1 MDTEE
6 NLRFKYRPSLYIS
19 IRNHWDK
26 DYKPLAYPKT
36 KAEREAAAAKY
47 GLSISEYQ
55 VYPDDGAGL
64 GDYPQVSTVSAA
76 QRDAF
81 YPWDYPEL
89 RRNYGEPFHRD
100 FDLICEERYDLNA
113 KHRTPGWLQWMQF
126 ILVLEL
132 EHKIFI
138 IQCYYRTGQKLE
150 NGEWVYSINRCIEE
164 FQQQFPNLPV
174 TYAQLL
180 KQIQACV
187 IKFGEIGAV
196 TRKPGGGAPKKRTA
210 NLIEDVQQRM
220 EHSPKKSV
228 ATLSQ
233 QVGLSVGTCHTI
245 LKKDLKL
252 FPYKIQAVSELK
264 EIDFGVMW
272 PPQSP
277 DINREA
283 IGRTVP
289 TQNNSSRQYSN
300 MSNIL

>member
-1 MDTEE
+1 MSLIISKKLIEFS
-6 NLRFKYRPSLYIS
+6 FKYRPSLYIS

-126 ILVLEL
+126 ILVLGGFLSIQYFFDRCKMFPGLLPKQYPLQGKIHYTFEL
-132 EHKIFI
+132 DLSKPIHWGK
-138 IQCYYRTGQKLE
+138 K
-150 NGEWVYSINRCIEE
+150 SINDCDPSDP
-164 FQQQFPNLPV
+164 FPAHANNN
-174 TYAQLL
+174 
-180 KQIQACV
+180 
-187 IKFGEIGAV
+187 
-196 TRKPGGGAPKKRTA
+196 PK
-210 NLIEDVQQRM
+210 
-220 EHSPKKSV
+220 
-228 ATLSQ
+228 
-233 QVGLSVGTCHTI
+233 
-245 LKKDLKL
+245 
-252 FPYKIQAVSELK
+252 
-264 EIDFGVMW
+264 
-272 PPQSP
+272 
-277 DINREA
+277 
-283 IGRTVP
+283 
-289 TQNNSSRQYSN
+289 
-300 MSNIL
+300 